1 MRQVF
6 LRLSGCNL
14 ACDYCDTA
22 EAREKIDSCQVV
34 DAAGNR
40 KIIPNPLGIAE
51 AAELMG
57 ELWTSGTHS
66 VSLTGGEPL
75 LQAEELAELLPML
88 RRRGMRI
95 YLETNGTLHEELK
108 LVLGWIDWI
117 AMDVK
122 LPSSQGGRDLLAA
135 HRQFLEAAAGPNVFL
150 KMVIT
155 PETGEAELSS
165 ACTIL
170 AEETPGL
177 TLVLQ
182 PATGPDGAIAI
193 TPERATKLHEI
204 AGTSFTDVHVI
215 PQMHKLWGIK

>member
-22 EAREKIDSCQVV
+22 EAREKIDSCQVF

-40 KIIPNPLGIAE
+40 NLLPNQLGVPE
-51 AAELMG
+51 AAELVQ

-75 LQAEELAELLPML
+75 LQAEELAELLPVL

-108 LVLGWIDWI
+108 LVLAWIDWI

-122 LPSSQGGRDLLAA
+122 LPSSQGGRDLLTA
-135 HRQFLEAAAGPNVFL
+135 HRQFLEVAVGPNVFL

-155 PETGEAELSS
+155 PETRKEEFSS

-170 AEETPGL
+170 AQETPGL

-193 TPERATKLHEI
+193 TPERVTRLHEI
-204 AGTSFTDVHVI
+204 AGTSFADVRVI
-215 PQMHKLWGIK
+215 PQTHKLWGIK